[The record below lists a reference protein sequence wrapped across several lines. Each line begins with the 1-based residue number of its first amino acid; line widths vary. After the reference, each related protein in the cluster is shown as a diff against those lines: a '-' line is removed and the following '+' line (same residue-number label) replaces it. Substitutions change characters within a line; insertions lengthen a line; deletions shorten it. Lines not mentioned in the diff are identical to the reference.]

1 METNAYP
8 EEVQK
13 DLNRTKTY
21 IKPNHIAGVKKDA
34 EGEISELVID
44 SIYDHTYTSGQ
55 IYFDAQTG
63 GLFKRTSKAGQ
74 GVIFTKVIF
83 E

>member
-21 IKPNHIAGVKKDA
+21 IKPNHIKGVKKGDD
-34 EGEISELVID
+34 GEVIELVID
-44 SIYDHTYTSGQ
+44 SVYDKTYSSGQ

-63 GLFKRTSKAGQ
+63 DLFKRTSKAGEA
-74 GVIFTKVIF
+74 VTFTKIILD
-83 E
+83 